1 MRNKII
7 SSLAGAAFSFAAS
20 GLAFAQAPPPAP
32 VLHTWTGFYGGIQF
46 GGGWSDEAVNYSPND
61 PLTAKMFSGTLGLPG
76 EQLVPS
82 LRIRQDDAVGGVEAG
97 LQLASFLELVIGT
110 RDRF

>member
-32 VLHTWTGFYGGIQF
+32 VLYTWTGFYGGIQF
-46 GGGWSDEAVNYSPND
+46 GGGWSM
-61 PLTAKMFSGTLGLPG
+61 K
-76 EQLVPS
+76 Q
-82 LRIRQDDAVGGVEAG
+82 
-97 LQLASFLELVIGT
+97 
-110 RDRF
+110 